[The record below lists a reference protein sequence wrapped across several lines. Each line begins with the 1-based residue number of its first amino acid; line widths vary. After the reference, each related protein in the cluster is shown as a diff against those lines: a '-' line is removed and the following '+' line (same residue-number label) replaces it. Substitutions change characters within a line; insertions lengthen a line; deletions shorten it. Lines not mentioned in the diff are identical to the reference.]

1 MLWSL
6 IKILFF
12 VALVAALALGATQLM
27 ESGQTVRLAVGNL
40 EFTLGPMQSVIAALV
55 LLAAI
60 WLVFKLAGL
69 LVAFLRFLNGDETA
83 ISRYFNRNRER
94 RGYQA
99 LSDAVLALSSGEGRQ
114 AMAKAAK
121 AEKYLKKP
129 EVTALITAQAAEM
142 VGDRARAESSYKTLL
157 KNDKT
162 RFVGIRG
169 ILAQKLEAGD
179 TDTAF
184 ALAQKAFALRPK
196 NEGMQDT
203 LLKLQAEKHDW
214 KGARQTLGAK
224 LKHGTMPRD
233 LHKRRDAVLAVSQA
247 KDVLAAGN
255 ITQAREAAIEA
266 ARLSPDL
273 VPAAAM
279 AARAYIEQGK
289 PRYAIRVI
297 KKAWEAQPHPEL
309 ATAFADIA
317 PNEKP
322 QERVRRFEQLLRLK
336 PDHPET
342 KLLRAELLIAAE
354 DFPAARRAM
363 GDLASTDPTTRSLA
377 VMAAIERGEGADE
390 AVVRGWLAR
399 AVTAPRGPQW
409 VCSNCQAIA
418 AQWGPTCLNCHAFD
432 TLEWRR
438 PAVPE
443 TTSSPTGSEML
454 PLIVG
459 QSAGAG
465 APSDDAQPGP
475 GTTETPETVE
485 HGAAPTSPEEPS
497 ETNGN
502 GETPQAASE
511 EDRTP
516 EAARA

>member
-12 VALVAALALGATQLM
+12 VALVAALTVGANLLM
-27 ESGQTVRLAVGNL
+27 ETGPGVRLAIGTV
-40 EFTLGPMQSVIAALV
+40 EFNLGPLQAVIAALV
-55 LLAAI
+55 LLAAV
-60 WLVFKLAGL
+60 WAVFKIAGL

-94 RGYQA
+94 KGYQA
-99 LSDAVLALSSGEGRQ
+99 LSEALLALSAGEGRQ
-114 AMAKAAK
+114 AMSKAAK
-121 AEKYLKKP
+121 AEKYLQKP
-129 EVTALITAQAAEM
+129 EVTALVTAQACEM
-142 VGDRARAESSYKTLL
+142 VGDRKRAEAAYKTLL

-169 ILAQKLEAGD
+169 ILGQKLEDGD
-179 TDTAF
+179 TATAL
-184 ALAQKAFALRPK
+184 ALAQKAFALRPR

-224 LKHGTMPRD
+224 LKHGGMPRD
-233 LHKRRDAVLAVSQA
+233 LHRRRDAVLAVSQA
-247 KDVLAAGN
+247 KEVLSEGN
-255 ITQAREAAIEA
+255 SIEAREAAIEA

-273 VPAAAM
+273 VPAAVM
-279 AARAYIEQGK
+279 AARAYIEQDK
-289 PRYAIRVI
+289 PRYAARVV

-309 ATAFADIA
+309 ATAYAEIQ
-317 PNEKP
+317 PNEAPK
-322 QERVRRFEQLLRLK
+322 ERLKRFEQLLRLK

-342 KLLRAELLIAAE
+342 KMLRAELLIAAE

-363 GDLASTDPTTRSLA
+363 GDLASEDPTTRTLA
-377 VMAAIERGEGADE
+377 IMAAIERGEGGDE

-409 VCSNCQAIA
+409 VCDKCQAIA
-418 AQWGPTCLNCHAFD
+418 SEWGPTCSNCGAFD
-432 TLEWRR
+432 TLDWRR
-438 PAVPE
+438 PTVSE
-443 TTSSPTGSEML
+443 NTSSPTGAEML

-459 QSAGAG
+459 APARSAAPEAGDADVVDLAGAKP
-465 APSDDAQPGP
+465 AED
-475 GTTETPETVE
+475 GT
-485 HGAAPTSPEEPS
+485 EESRGDEPK
-497 ETNGN
+497 E
-502 GETPQAASE
+502 
-511 EDRTP
+511 P